1 MANDI
6 NQLVHTA
13 LEDLKALD
21 ITDLDVSKLTDVTD
35 MLVIATG
42 TSSRH
47 VKAMASNIIADAKKV
62 GTPPIGFEGL
72 DGGEWVLIDFGDTV
86 VHVMLKATRDL
97 YELEKLWS
105 QEPAGRQD
113 KA

>member
-47 VKAMASNIIADAKKV
+47 VKAMASNIIADAKKE

-72 DGGEWVLIDFGDTV
+72 DAGEWVLIDFGDTV

-113 KA
+113 QA